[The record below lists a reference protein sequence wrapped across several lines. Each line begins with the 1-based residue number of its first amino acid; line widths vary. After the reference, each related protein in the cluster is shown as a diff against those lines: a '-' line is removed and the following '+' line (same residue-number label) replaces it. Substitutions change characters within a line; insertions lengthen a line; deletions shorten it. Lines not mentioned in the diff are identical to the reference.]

1 MDDGRDDE
9 DDCDGGGGRSI
20 LNPFPEGMMEYLGVG
35 RQMGTT
41 WFFLAFWARNFTTHL
56 TCEYTCILYASIVIH
71 TSHS

>member
-41 WFFLAFWARNFTTHL
+41 
-56 TCEYTCILYASIVIH
+56 
-71 TSHS
+71 